1 LGRLIASLD
10 MTTFPVAALLVLAAT
25 QAPSSRPAIPE
36 PAGAAPITLG
46 TEGRLET
53 AVGTHSFKKLFTVSE
68 DAIQKARLQAAA
80 ELERQA
86 FDTQPRV
93 VCGMTV
99 IQADPRIDP
108 KMIHRPAPSSP
119 TTFHIKRIP
128 PTACTD

>member
-1 LGRLIASLD
+1 

-25 QAPSSRPAIPE
+25 QPSSSRPAIPE
-36 PAGAAPITLG
+36 PAGAAPVTLG
-46 TEGRLET
+46 TESLPET

-86 FDTQPRV
+86 FDTQSRV

-108 KMIHRPAPSSP
+108 KMIRRPAPS
-119 TTFHIKRIP
+119 TFHIKRIP
-128 PTACTD
+128 PTACTDQ

>member
-1 LGRLIASLD
+1 
-10 MTTFPVAALLVLAAT
+10 MTTFPIAALVVLAAT
-25 QAPSSRPAIPE
+25 QAPSSRPVRFE
-36 PAGAAPITLG
+36 PAGAAPVMLR
-46 TEGRLET
+46 TEGVPET
-53 AVGTHSFKKLFTVSE
+53 AVGTHSFKKLFTASE

-80 ELERQA
+80 ALAREVSDSQA
-86 FDTQPRV
+86 RV

-108 KMIHRPAPSSP
+108 KMIHRPAPSST

>member
-10 MTTFPVAALLVLAAT
+10 MTTFPVAALLVLAAA
-25 QAPSSRPAIPE
+25 QASSSRPAIPE
-36 PAGAAPITLG
+36 PTGAAPVILG
-46 TEGRLET
+46 TESLPET
-53 AVGTHSFKKLFTVSE
+53 GVGTHSFKKLFTVSE

-80 ELERQA
+80 ELERQT
-86 FDTQPRV
+86 FSTRPRV

-108 KMIHRPAPSSP
+108 AMIHRPAPSST

-128 PTACTD
+128 PPACTD